1 MDFRIHQL
9 RCFLVL
15 SETLNYGRAAKMLF
29 ITQPTLS
36 FQIKSL
42 EEDFGVKLF
51 DRNHQGVRLTD
62 AGRSL
67 VLSSR
72 KILAEVQ
79 NVHLKIQ
86 GIEART
92 PLRVC
97 CSQAGQF
104 EILPKMLQKLH
115 DIDPEFQVDFYP
127 MVPEE
132 RVQSLLSGKLDVLMM
147 VAPVQANGVT
157 FQYLSSDSAVAG
169 LPNLPQYRNLKSI
182 SIHELAKLPLIVSN
196 ERDCR
201 HCKQFAI
208 SRLEAFGYV
217 PQTVE
222 SSVNINVQLALVA
235 ANKGFVFASEAMVG
249 MPFTG
254 VVFVAIQE
262 PIPKS
267 RLGVAWRTT
276 DRSKPLHLFL
286 KTLVQV
292 VQAST
297 SHMEYLRMPA
307 AAMNGQPNQI

>member
-15 SETLNYGRAAKMLF
+15 SETLNYGRASKALF

-42 EEDFGVKLF
+42 EQDFGVKLF
-51 DRNHQGVRLTD
+51 DRNHQGVKLTD

-79 NVHLKIQ
+79 DAQLKIQ

-104 EILPKMLQKLH
+104 ETLPKMMQKLH
-115 DIDPEFQVDFYP
+115 DIDPDFQVDFYP

-147 VAPVQANGVT
+147 VAPVRVNGVT
-157 FQYLSSDSAVAG
+157 FQHLSSDSVVAG
-169 LPNLPQYRNLKSI
+169 LPDLPQYRNLKSI
-182 SIHELAKLPLIVSN
+182 SIHDLAKLPLIVSN

-208 SRLEAFGYV
+208 SRLEAFGYL
-217 PQTVE
+217 PRTVE
-222 SSVNINVQLALVA
+222 ASVNLNVQLALVA
-235 ANKGFVFASEAMVG
+235 ANKGFVFASETMAG

-254 VVFVAIQE
+254 VVFVPIQE
-262 PIPKS
+262 PIPKAT
-267 RLGVAWRTT
+267 LGVAWRTT
-276 DRSKPLHLFL
+276 DSSKPLHFFL

-297 SHMEYLRMPA
+297 SHMEYLRLPD
-307 AAMNGQPNQI
+307 AAMDGQQSRI